1 VTPDRFAAARRRMVQ
16 AVARAV
22 PGCPERVLEA
32 LVRVPRHRFVDE
44 ALWPRAYR
52 DEALPIGHGQ
62 TISKPSTVARMTA
75 ALGPGPGERI
85 LEVGTGSGYQAAVL
99 ALLAGAVFTVERI
112 PALAVRARTR
122 LDRLGIRN
130 VEIRPGDGRVGWPE
144 QAPFDAVLVTAAAAR
159 VPRSLFEQV
168 RPGGRLV
175 APVGE
180 GEDQRIVCWLHAGG
194 EWELQELDPC
204 RFVPL
209 REGVGV
215 R

>member
-1 VTPDRFAAARRRMVQ
+1 MTPSRFAAARCRMARV
-16 AVARAV
+16 VARAV
-22 PGCPERVLEA
+22 PACPERVLEA
-32 LVRVPRHRFVDE
+32 LARVPRHRFVDE

-75 ALGPGPGERI
+75 ALDPRPRERI

-122 LDRLGIRN
+122 LNRLGIQN

-159 VPRSLFEQV
+159 VPSSLFEQV
-168 RPGGRLV
+168 RRGGRLV

-180 GEDQRIVCWLHAGG
+180 GEDQRIVCWIHAREG
-194 EWELQELDPC
+194 WMPQELDSC

-209 REGVGV
+209 REGTGG